1 VQVVETPTL
10 AARPAEKLT
19 LRVVFSAMLVE
30 RPMTIQEDRSRA
42 LALAGG
48 AIVSALL
55 DVLVEKNILTTREV
69 RAALLKAIN
78 GIAPFA
84 QTTVGYEAS
93 GMIAA
98 MMHDRFDR
106 DRG

>member
-1 VQVVETPTL
+1 
-10 AARPAEKLT
+10 
-19 LRVVFSAMLVE
+19 
-30 RPMTIQEDRSRA
+30 MTIQEDRSRA

-48 AIVSALL
+48 AVVGALL
-55 DVLVEKNILTTREV
+55 EALVEKDVLTVREV
-69 RAALLKAIN
+69 RAVLLKAIN
-78 GIAPFA
+78 SISPYT

-98 MMHDRFDR
+98 LMRDRFAQ

>member
-1 VQVVETPTL
+1 
-10 AARPAEKLT
+10 
-19 LRVVFSAMLVE
+19 
-30 RPMTIQEDRSRA
+30 MTIQEDRSRA

-48 AIVSALL
+48 AVVAALL
-55 DVLVEKNILTTREV
+55 EALVEKDVLTVREV
-69 RAALLKAIN
+69 RSVLLKAIN
-78 GIAPFA
+78 SIAPYT

-98 MMHDRFDR
+98 MMRDRFAQ

>member
-1 VQVVETPTL
+1 
-10 AARPAEKLT
+10 
-19 LRVVFSAMLVE
+19 
-30 RPMTIQEDRSRA
+30 MTIQEDRSRA

-48 AIVSALL
+48 AVIGALL
-55 DVLVEKNILTTREV
+55 EALVEKDVLTVREV
-69 RAALLKAIN
+69 RSVLLKAIN
-78 GIAPFA
+78 SISPYT

-98 MMHDRFDR
+98 MMRDRFAQ